1 MRADPVNDSTNTPA
15 SADHLSE
22 AVFHPAAIDALV
34 RAGCEDDYLEDCTRV
49 VYVSPLKALSND
61 IERNLQ
67 QPIQGIRDALL
78 ARGIADVEVTTAVRS
93 GDTTARE
100 RDKMR
105 RTAPHILVTT
115 PESLHILLTSDS
127 GRRML
132 GTARTVI
139 LDWALTSFRR

>member
-78 ARGIADVEVTTAVRS
+78 ARGIADVEVTT
-93 GDTTARE
+93 TARE